1 MRFEK
6 RKSWAIVKAD
16 GNQEGEKFRMPS
28 GRDIDGGG
36 RRDLVRNGTAEGDSL
51 RLPRRSGGDLLF
63 ASENVCGG
71 KLGTDRPEPWTPE
84 GFRIAKESEIAK
96 LREWADAEN
105 LWVKIEWLGEF
116 RDGRREHHLYRRE
129 DVLDVAFKITH
140 GAGFGLCPANRDVV
154 SGMISDWFA
163 VFPATP
169 SQYLRRL
176 ILSNLIYPGMN
187 ALEGFC
193 EIDGRFV
200 IVTSQPFIAGRNAT
214 PLEIQRFMKARG
226 FAKLCDATWFRPTD
240 NLAIF
245 DVGGSNLFATESGE
259 LVPIDVIP
267 IQADGSLGERL
278 QEAYQRVTV

>member
-1 MRFEK
+1 
-6 RKSWAIVKAD
+6 
-16 GNQEGEKFRMPS
+16 MPS
-28 GRDIDGGG
+28 GRDYGGGG
-36 RRDLVRNGTAEGDSL
+36 RRDTNENGATESDSL
-51 RLPRRSGGDLLF
+51 RLPRRGGGDLLF
-63 ASENVCGG
+63 AASAV
-71 KLGTDRPEPWTPE
+71 LGRAEGADRQEPWTPE
-84 GFRIAKESEIAK
+84 RFRIACDKDV
-96 LREWADAEN
+96 LRLRAWADQTE
-105 LWVKIEWLGEF
+105 LWTDLDGCGAIHQ
-116 RDGRREHHLYRRE
+116 GRREHHIIGDGKRGFL
-129 DVLDVAFKITH
+129 FKITH
-140 GAGFGLCPANRDVV
+140 GAGFGLCPADRDVV

-214 PLEIQRFMKARG
+214 LQEIQKFMKARG
-226 FAKLCDATWFRPTD
+226 FAKLCDATWFRPSD

-245 DVGGSNLFATESGE
+245 DVGGSNLFSTESGE

-267 IQADGSLGERL
+267 IQAEGTLCERL
-278 QEAYQRVTV
+278 QEAYQRVTN